1 MALIK
6 KKKKKV
12 MQQADLYLTKT
23 ELQELAKLSDCSEK
37 SLKLGLEQSLFVR
50 QNTQSLCGEISL
62 PDKKA

>member
-1 MALIK
+1 
-6 KKKKKV
+6 

-37 SLKLGLEQSLFVR
+37 SPKLGLEQSLFVR